1 MVRKIFQSQLKTVSC
16 GALLNAQNVMERF
29 QLFGLPVGG
38 QPHDFVFVAKLQE
51 AQVLRHGAV
60 NRPRECGNA
69 MAPSIFMRLPLP
81 IPHMVLAKSP
91 SPSADSSA
99 ACANGEQ

>member
-1 MVRKIFQSQLKTVSC
+1 
-16 GALLNAQNVMERF
+16 MEQF

-60 NRPRECGNA
+60 KQTQGVRKRNGALDFHAAAAANP
-69 MAPSIFMRLPLP
+69 
-81 IPHMVLAKSP
+81 PHG
-91 SPSADSSA
+91 
-99 ACANGEQ
+99 ACEVP